1 MLRHHL
7 LMCRQMGGGAQF
19 PGAYTTRPR
28 FTSQD
33 FTNQLPTCDVTT
45 NDLTKSIGAFG
56 V

>member
-1 MLRHHL
+1 VSSD
-7 LMCRQMGGGAQF
+7 GGGAQF
-19 PGAYTTRPR
+19 PGAHATRPR

-33 FTNQLPTCDVTT
+33 LRNQLPISDVTT